1 MSKTSRKDEK
11 EAVPLHRE
19 RPQEKKPDSS
29 ISAGRDAVKGNALRN
44 LRIRK
49 RLPVKDMVETVQELY
64 PKYDRYTQSKCEGE
78 YGIELKRDAMQHLME
93 TFAADELE
101 AKARSRHG
109 KHRLTCRITARLED
123 DEYADLLRYI
133 REDGFDTVQD
143 WLTDTVRQYLLR
155 RRFLT

>member
-1 MSKTSRKDEK
+1 M
-11 EAVPLHRE
+11 V
-19 RPQEKKPDSS
+19 
-29 ISAGRDAVKGNALRN
+29 SA
-44 LRIRK
+44 
-49 RLPVKDMVETVQELY
+49 VQELY
-64 PKYDRYTQSKCEGE
+64 PKYDRYTQSKCEGD
-78 YGIELKRDAMQHLME
+78 YGIVLKPDAMRHLME

-109 KHRLTCRITARLED
+109 KHRLTCRIMARLED
-123 DEYADLLRYI
+123 AEYEQLMQYI